1 MLALL
6 LLLLVFPLVEGCE
19 RVDNTFVVNDV
30 GGSVASAELRLCG
43 SRVELSRSGH
53 RLRGTKRISCEGE
66 GDIVVRLSDG
76 RRASCHIGYVTPG
89 AEQSFE
95 FNVEGAQCLTGVA
108 DRSPP

>member
-43 SRVELSRSGH
+43 SGVELSRSGAGSEAQSGSVAKV
-53 RLRGTKRISCEGE
+53 RVISWSAYPTVAALRATSAMSRR
-66 GDIVVRLSDG
+66 VRN
-76 RRASCHIGYVTPG
+76 RASSSMSK
-89 AEQSFE
+89 ALS
-95 FNVEGAQCLTGVA
+95 A
-108 DRSPP
+108 